1 MWLVNDLGSAV
12 VAGDRTAYG
21 NSVGVTGTYYAEADE
36 TQYNVVAKDTTASTL
51 ASELSSTY
59 AGKSATFVPMVN
71 LSSASSGISNNGLVR
86 GQSGIGHALLQGVNA
101 ALFKKLGKDVAILN
115 DSSVITDIQNEF
127 FNQINSEMSEVQND
141 KAASKFFRRYL
152 ESGRLQSDAANIN
165 GVDYNLQNVNVTM
178 IATITGTVT
187 DSDGPAANAQV
198 INVIFGDSSAS
209 ETKVVSDGTYS
220 IDAHITLKH
229 DGRFNFF
236 ILNFFYFYK
245 LYYLC

>member
-1 MWLVNDLGSAV
+1 M
-12 VAGDRTAYG
+12 
-21 NSVGVTGTYYAEADE
+21 
-36 TQYNVVAKDTTASTL
+36 AKDTTASTL

-187 DSDGPAANAQV
+187 
-198 INVIFGDSSAS
+198 
-209 ETKVVSDGTYS
+209 
-220 IDAHITLKH
+220 TLMALLLML
-229 DGRFNFF
+229 R
-236 ILNFFYFYK
+236 L
-245 LYYLC
+245 LT